1 MAEWFRFVR
10 RGYHSFLYALLS
22 ILGFLQLLDVLKVEY
37 VLFSHRGSSYEIFK
51 LPFRVVLPLLILL
64 GVWFLLMAFQ
74 KNFKVLVFPF
84 LSLVVYP
91 SLGFDGFISVFSLLA
106 VVCVLWFYRDFESY
120 LTWVF
125 LIFGGFEALSLFHW
139 LIFLP
144 LGLITP
150 FEAIAEFEMELSHV
164 VMNLGPYLALILVL
178 VSLLKPLNYLRERNK
193 EFKHRDDNIVSNNT
207 TLFLMIILLFSVLAG
222 IYPYFQNINESGV
235 DVGVDTR
242 FYLPDVKAVEDDIFE
257 IFKVERGSRPFFF
270 LVVFIIQKLFNLE
283 ALTVIRYLPVFFN
296 PLLTLSVYFFSKEI
310 FNNKTISIW
319 TAFFTVFGY
328 PITVGIYSNFLTNLL
343 GLCFAF
349 LSIGFLFRSI
359 RISGKSDFVLS
370 ILFAVLLIFTHPWTF
385 VQYIITLVLSLFISY
400 LLLNNEI
407 VVSSKKGIF
416 GIYIILL
423 IFIIFIGLAE
433 LMKINFFQSYGIIK
447 ALSDI
452 FNSVTSYTTFWKHLI
467 LGIKFRFGSLLLNI
481 VSLCLMIVGIL
492 NLRFD
497 KIQEQY
503 LTIFM
508 AATSAIFLIMA
519 TIIKSRLFYNI
530 PVGVLSAL
538 GLKHILNRIKNITL
552 QKSLIYF
559 IILNLS
565 VYLFRGLA
573 NLV

>member
-1 MAEWFRFVR
+1 MGEWLRFVR

-22 ILGFLQLLDVLKVEY
+22 ILGLLQLLDVLKVEY
-37 VLFSHRGSSYEIFK
+37 VIFVHRGSSYQVFK
-51 LPFRVVLPLLILL
+51 LPFRVVLPLIVLV
-64 GVWFLLMAFQ
+64 GVWILLMAFQ
-74 KNFKVLVFPF
+74 KNVKVLVFPF

-91 SLGFDGFISVFSLLA
+91 FLGFDGFISVFSLLA
-106 VVCVLWFYRDFESY
+106 VVCVLWFYRDFESF

-125 LIFGGFEALSLFHW
+125 LLFGGFEALSLFHW

-150 FEAIAEFEMELSHV
+150 FKAFADFEMELSHV
-164 VMNLGPYLALILVL
+164 VMNLGPYLALILVFI
-178 VSLLKPLNYLRERNK
+178 SLLKPLNYLRERSK
-193 EFKHRDDNIVSNNT
+193 EFKHRDYDVSDNT
-207 TLFLMIILLFSVLAG
+207 ALFLLIILLFSVLAG
-222 IYPYFQNINESGV
+222 LYPYFQNINESGV

-242 FYLPDVKAVEDDIFE
+242 FYLPDVKAVEDDIFQ
-257 IFKVERGSRPFFF
+257 IFKTLGGSRPFFF
-270 LVVFIIQKLFNLE
+270 LVVFTIQKIFNLD

-296 PLLTLSVYFFSKEI
+296 PLLTLSVYFFSKEL
-310 FNNKTISIW
+310 FNNKTIAVW
-319 TAFFTVFGY
+319 TAFFTAFGY
-328 PITVGIYSNFLTNLL
+328 TITVGIYSNFLTNLL

-349 LSIGFLFRSI
+349 LSIGFFFRSI
-359 RISGKSDFVLS
+359 RRSGKSDFILS
-370 ILFAVLLIFTHPWTF
+370 ALFAVLLIFTHPWTF
-385 VQYIITLVLSLFISY
+385 DQYIIPLVLTLFISS
-400 LLLNNEI
+400 LLFRNEI
-407 VVSSKKGIF
+407 SVLSKKGMV
-416 GIYIILL
+416 GIYIILF

-433 LMKINFFQSYGIIK
+433 LMKINFLQSYGIIK
-447 ALSDI
+447 ALYDI
-452 FNSVTSYTTFWKHLI
+452 FKSVTSYTTFWQHLI
-467 LGIKFRFGSLLLNI
+467 WGIKFTFGSLLLNI

-492 NLRFD
+492 NLRFN

-503 LTIFM
+503 LTLFM

-519 TIIKSRLFYNI
+519 TVIKSRLFYNI

-552 QKSLIYF
+552 RKSLTYF

>member
-1 MAEWFRFVR
+1 
-10 RGYHSFLYALLS
+10 
-22 ILGFLQLLDVLKVEY
+22 
-37 VLFSHRGSSYEIFK
+37 
-51 LPFRVVLPLLILL
+51 
-64 GVWFLLMAFQ
+64 MAFQ
-74 KNFKVLVFPF
+74 KTFKVLLFPF

-91 SLGFDGFISVFSLLA
+91 YLGFDGFISVFSLLA
-106 VVCVLWFYRDFESY
+106 VVCVLWFYRDFESF

-125 LIFGGFEALSLFHW
+125 LLFGGFEALSLFHW

-150 FEAIAEFEMELSHV
+150 FKVIAEFEMELSHV
-164 VMNLGPYLALILVL
+164 VMNLGPYLALILVFI
-178 VSLLKPLNYLRERNK
+178 SLLKPLNYLRERNK

-207 TLFLMIILLFSVLAG
+207 ALFLLIILLFSVLAG
-222 IYPYFQNINESGV
+222 LYPYFQNINEFGV

-242 FYLPDVKAVEDDIFE
+242 FYLPDVKVVEDDIFQ
-257 IFKVERGSRPFFF
+257 IFKTLGGSRPFFF
-270 LVVFIIQKLFNLE
+270 LVVFTVQKIFNLD

-296 PLLTLSVYFFSKEI
+296 PLLTLSVYFFSKEL
-310 FNNKTISIW
+310 FNNKTIAVW

-328 PITVGIYSNFLTNLL
+328 SIAVGVYSNFLTNLL

-359 RISGKSDFVLS
+359 RRSGKSDFILS
-370 ILFAVLLIFTHPWTF
+370 VLFAVLLIFTHPWTF
-385 VQYIITLVLSLFISY
+385 DQYIITLVLTLFISS
-400 LLLNNEI
+400 LLFRNEI
-407 VVSSKKGIF
+407 SVLSKKGMF
-416 GIYIILL
+416 GIYIILF

-447 ALSDI
+447 ALYDI
-452 FNSVTSYTTFWKHLI
+452 FNRMTSYTNFWQHLI
-467 LGIKFRFGSLLLNI
+467 LGIKFTFGCLLLNI
-481 VSLCLMIVGIL
+481 IPLCLMIVGIL
-492 NLRFD
+492 NLRFN

-519 TIIKSRLFYNI
+519 TVIKSRLFYNI

-552 QKSLIYF
+552 QKSLTYF